1 MKTGLSLT
9 RQTLLGAVDELCG
22 KDRQLEQ
29 VVDRVGTPPLW
40 ARRPGF
46 RTLVLIILEQQVSL
60 ASARATFARLQ
71 KAAGPITPGRITS
84 MSQGELRDL
93 GVTRQKSAYIYDLAH
108 LIETGDVDLG
118 GMSRRSDQQVRES
131 MLDIRGVGPWT
142 AGIYLMMALRRP
154 DIWPPGDI
162 ALAESMRK
170 IKNLKTRPGTQ
181 RQLHIANSWR
191 PWRSVAARILWHAY
205 LCDKG
210 SRHPI
215 TP

>member
-1 MKTGLSLT
+1 MNAGPALT
-9 RQTLLGAVDELCG
+9 HQSLLGAVDELCG
-22 KDRQLEQ
+22 KDPQLEQ
-29 VVDRVGTPPLW
+29 VVERVGMPPMW

-60 ASARATFARLQ
+60 ASARATFARLLQ
-71 KAAGPITPGRITS
+71 AAGAITPGRITS
-84 MSQGELRDL
+84 MSHDELRGL

-108 LIETGDVDLG
+108 LIEAGDVDLG

-131 MLDIRGVGPWT
+131 LLDIRGVGPWT
-142 AGIYLMMALRRP
+142 ADIYLMMALRRP

-162 ALAESMRK
+162 ALAESMRR
-170 IKNLKTRPGTQ
+170 IKKLKTRPDSQ
-181 RQLHIANSWR
+181 RQLHIAQSWR

-210 SRHPI
+210 SHDPS
-215 TP
+215 TQ